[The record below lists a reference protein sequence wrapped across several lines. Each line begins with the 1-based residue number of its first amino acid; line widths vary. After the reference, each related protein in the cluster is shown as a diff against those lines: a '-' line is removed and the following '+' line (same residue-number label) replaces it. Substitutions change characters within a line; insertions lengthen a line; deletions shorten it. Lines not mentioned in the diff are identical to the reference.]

1 MNYLTIS
8 FWILTII
15 WIALLL
21 ISLHKMSPKGNIK
34 ARDITFHALIIALIV
49 VMGFVPEAGYIS
61 FVPGI
66 SFSLIHLPVLLGAYH
81 KGWKG
86 GIIYGIAF
94 GVTSWIQGM
103 MSGVGFNALFAM
115 PWVSIPPRLL
125 FGFFALFRFLAL
137 LRFSFLVF
145 FARDRNDH
153 HKHKQG
159 CKSDKQI

>member
-21 ISLHKMSPKGNIK
+21 ISLHKMSPKGKIK

-81 KGWKG
+81 KGLG
-86 GIIYGIAF
+86 LDLE
-94 GVTSWIQGM
+94 VT
-103 MSGVGFNALFAM
+103 
-115 PWVSIPPRLL
+115 
-125 FGFFALFRFLAL
+125 
-137 LRFSFLVF
+137 
-145 FARDRNDH
+145 
-153 HKHKQG
+153 
-159 CKSDKQI
+159 